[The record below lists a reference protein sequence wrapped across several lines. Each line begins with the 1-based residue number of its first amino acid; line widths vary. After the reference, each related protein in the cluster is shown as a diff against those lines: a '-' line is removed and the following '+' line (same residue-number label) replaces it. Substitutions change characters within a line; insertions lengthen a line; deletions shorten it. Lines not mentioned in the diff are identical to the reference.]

1 MPEQGKKSELVQLGQ
16 LKKYFSGGDERKK
29 QGEVY
34 SLKTQAKDNLIND
47 WEIWFD
53 DIARNVF
60 GLPNTDFTSRL
71 VRGKPLRPRKSMNEI
86 RKGGS
91 IIGNRTRPF
100 AYIFRANEKE
110 KNLIDKAIATSGLT
124 MTEFV
129 IRSITDKPIT
139 VIANGNEILAELKR
153 QGNNLNQVVRNS
165 YNGLATEEEIR
176 SCIAELK
183 DLYRKISAAIGDG

>member
-1 MPEQGKKSELVQLGQ
+1 MDCQIP
-16 LKKYFSGGDERKK
+16 SGN
-29 QGEVY
+29 
-34 SLKTQAKDNLIND
+34 A
-47 WEIWFD
+47 
-53 DIARNVF
+53 
-60 GLPNTDFTSRL
+60 RL
-71 VRGKPLRPRKSMNEI
+71 VRGKPLRPRKATNEI
-86 RKGGS
+86 REGGN
-91 IIGNRTRPF
+91 IIGTRTRPF

-139 VIANGNEILAELKR
+139 VIENGSEILAELKR
-153 QGNNLNQVVRNS
+153 QGNNLNQAVRNS

-183 DLYRKISAAIGDG
+183 KLYRRITIAIGGG

>member
-1 MPEQGKKSELVQLGQ
+1 M
-16 LKKYFSGGDERKK
+16 
-29 QGEVY
+29 
-34 SLKTQAKDNLIND
+34 
-47 WEIWFD
+47 
-53 DIARNVF
+53 
-60 GLPNTDFTSRL
+60 PNTDFTSRL

-153 QGNNLNQVVRNS
+153 QDNNLNQVVRNS